1 MAGFAPA
8 SSRVLVPVGTITVLS
23 LGADMR
29 RREFLGV
36 LGGVATG
43 WSTLARAQQTMP
55 VIGYVSGRSLEYE
68 ERLLSSFR
76 KGLEEEGY
84 VAGRNVAVQ
93 YRFSDGDDSR
103 LPALAADFVRRQV
116 AVIVASGPSA
126 LAVKG
131 ATSTIPIVFSSGA
144 DPVGQ
149 GLVASLNQPGGNA
162 TGVAV
167 FTNELGPKRLE
178 LLRTLVP
185 KAELIAFVAN
195 AGTAAQV
202 KDVQTAAAAFGQKIL
217 VVNASTPEDVE
228 QAFATIAREK
238 AGAVLYS
245 AHQFYQIVRDQ
256 LVALAARHR
265 LPAMYEWRE
274 FVEAGGLASYST
286 SRNDSFRQ
294 MGVYTGQILKGAK
307 PSELPVV
314 QPTKFEF
321 AINLKTAKALGLT
334 VPPNLLVAADEVIE

>member
-1 MAGFAPA
+1 
-8 SSRVLVPVGTITVLS
+8 
-23 LGADMR
+23 MR

-36 LGGVATG
+36 LGGVAAG
-43 WSTLARAQQTMP
+43 WSASARAQPTIP

-76 KGLEEEGY
+76 KGLEDEGY
-84 VAGRNVAVQ
+84 AIGRNIAVQ
-93 YRFSDGDDSR
+93 YRFSDGDESR
-103 LPALAADFVRRQV
+103 LPGIAADFVRRQV

-126 LAVKG
+126 VVVKS

-144 DPVGQ
+144 NPVGQ
-149 GLVASLNQPGGNA
+149 GLVASLSRPGGNA

-167 FTNELGPKRLE
+167 FSNELGSKRLE
-178 LLRTLVP
+178 LLRELAP
-185 KAELIAFVAN
+185 KADLIAFVVNMKGTA
-195 AGTAAQV
+195 TAAQL
-202 KDVQTAAAAFGQKIL
+202 KDVQTAAAALGQKIL
-217 VVNASTPEDVE
+217 VVNASTPEEVE
-228 QAFATIAREK
+228 QAFATIAKER

-314 QPTKFEF
+314 QPTKFELI
-321 AINLKTAKALGLT
+321 INLKTAKALGLE
-334 VPPNLLVAADEVIE
+334 VPAKLLAVSDEVIE

>member
-1 MAGFAPA
+1 MK
-8 SSRVLVPVGTITVLS
+8 
-23 LGADMR
+23 
-29 RREFLGV
+29 RREFITL
-36 LGGVATG
+36 LGGAVATP
-43 WSTLARAQQTMP
+43 LAARAQQTMP

-84 VAGRNVAVQ
+84 AAGRNVALQ

-103 LPALAADFVRRQV
+103 LPAIAADFVRRQV

-126 LAVKG
+126 VAVKG
-131 ATSTIPIVFSSGA
+131 ATSTIPIVFSSGE
-144 DPVGQ
+144 DPVGR
-149 GLVASLNQPGGNA
+149 GLVASLSRPGGNA

-167 FTNELGPKRLE
+167 FSNELGPKRLE
-178 LLRTLVP
+178 LLRELAP
-185 KAELIAFVAN
+185 KAGLIAFVVN
-195 AGTAAQV
+195 LHSTTTAAQV
-202 KDVQTAAAAFGQKIL
+202 KDIQTAAVALGQKIL
-217 VVNASTPEDVE
+217 VVNASTPEEVE
-228 QAFATIAREK
+228 QAFATIAQEK

-265 LPAMYEWRE
+265 LPTMYEWRE

-286 SRNDSFRQ
+286 NRNDSFRQ

-307 PSELPVV
+307 PSDLPVMRS
-314 QPTKFEF
+314 TKFELVL
-321 AINLKTAKALGLT
+321 NLKTAKALGLE
-334 VPPNLLVAADEVIE
+334 VSAKLLALSDEVIE

>member
-1 MAGFAPA
+1 
-8 SSRVLVPVGTITVLS
+8 
-23 LGADMR
+23 MR

-36 LGGVATG
+36 LGGMAAG
-43 WSTLARAQQTMP
+43 WPASARAQQTMP

-84 VAGRNVAVQ
+84 AAGRNVAVQ

-103 LPALAADFVRRQV
+103 LAAIAADFVRRQV

-126 LAVKG
+126 VAVKG

-149 GLVASLNQPGGNA
+149 GLVASLSRPGGNA

-178 LLRTLVP
+178 LLRELAP
-185 KAELIAFVAN
+185 KAGLIAFVVN
-195 AGTAAQV
+195 PHSTTTAAQV
-202 KDVQTAAAAFGQKIL
+202 KDIQTAAAALGQKIV
-217 VVNASTPEDVE
+217 VVNASTPEEVE
-228 QAFATIAREK
+228 QAFPTIAQEK

-256 LVALAARHR
+256 LVALAARHQ

-314 QPTKFEF
+314 QPTKFELV
-321 AINLKTAKALGLT
+321 INLTTAKALGLE
-334 VPPNLLVAADEVIE
+334 VSAKLLALSDEVIE

>member
-1 MAGFAPA
+1 MK
-8 SSRVLVPVGTITVLS
+8 
-23 LGADMR
+23 
-29 RREFLGV
+29 RREFITL
-36 LGGVATG
+36 LGGTAAT
-43 WSTLARAQQTMP
+43 WPLAARAQETLP

-84 VAGRNVAVQ
+84 ASGRNVAIQ

-103 LPALAADFVRRQV
+103 LPAIAADFVRREV

-126 LAVKG
+126 VAAKG
-131 ATSTIPIVFSSGA
+131 ATSIIPIVFSSGA

-149 GLVASLNQPGGNA
+149 GLVASLSRPGGNA

-178 LLRTLVP
+178 LLRELVP
-185 KAELIAFVAN
+185 KAGLIAFVAN
-195 AGTAAQV
+195 VGTAAQA
-202 KDVQTAAAAFGQKIL
+202 KEVQTAAAAFGQKIL
-217 VVNASTPEDVE
+217 VVNASTPEEVE
-228 QAFATIAREK
+228 QAFATIAQEK
-238 AGAVLYS
+238 AGAILYS
-245 AHQFYQIVRDQ
+245 AHQFYQVVRDQ
-256 LVALAARHR
+256 LVGLAARHR

-314 QPTKFEF
+314 QPTKFELV
-321 AINLKTAKALGLT
+321 INLKTAKALGLD
-334 VPPNLLVAADEVIE
+334 VSAKLLALSDEVIE

>member
-1 MAGFAPA
+1 
-8 SSRVLVPVGTITVLS
+8 
-23 LGADMR
+23 MR

-36 LGGVATG
+36 LGGMAAG
-43 WSTLARAQQTMP
+43 WPASARAQQTMP

-84 VAGRNVAVQ
+84 AAGRNVAVQ

-103 LPALAADFVRRQV
+103 LAAIAADFVRRQV

-126 LAVKG
+126 VAVKG

-149 GLVASLNQPGGNA
+149 GLVTSLSRPGGNA

-178 LLRTLVP
+178 LLRELAP
-185 KAELIAFVAN
+185 KAGLIAFVVN
-195 AGTAAQV
+195 PHSTTTAAQV
-202 KDVQTAAAAFGQKIL
+202 KDIQTAAAALGQKIV
-217 VVNASTPEDVE
+217 VVNASTPEEVE
-228 QAFATIAREK
+228 QAFATIAQEK

-314 QPTKFEF
+314 QPTKFELV
-321 AINLKTAKALGLT
+321 INLTTAKALGLE
-334 VPPNLLVAADEVIE
+334 VSAKLLALSDEVIE

>member
-1 MAGFAPA
+1 
-8 SSRVLVPVGTITVLS
+8 
-23 LGADMR
+23 
-29 RREFLGV
+29 
-36 LGGVATG
+36 
-43 WSTLARAQQTMP
+43 
-55 VIGYVSGRSLEYE
+55 
-68 ERLLSSFR
+68 
-76 KGLEEEGY
+76 
-84 VAGRNVAVQ
+84 
-93 YRFSDGDDSR
+93 
-103 LPALAADFVRRQV
+103 
-116 AVIVASGPSA
+116 
-126 LAVKG
+126 
-131 ATSTIPIVFSSGA
+131 VFSSGA

-202 KDVQTAAAAFGQKIL
+202 KDVQTAAVAFGQKIL

>member
-1 MAGFAPA
+1 
-8 SSRVLVPVGTITVLS
+8 
-23 LGADMR
+23 MR

-36 LGGVATG
+36 LGGVAAG
-43 WSTLARAQQTMP
+43 WSASARAQQTMP

-84 VAGRNVAVQ
+84 AAGRNVAVQ

-103 LPALAADFVRRQV
+103 LPAIAADFVRRQV

-126 LAVKG
+126 VVVKG

-144 DPVGQ
+144 DPVGR
-149 GLVASLNQPGGNA
+149 GLVASLSRPGGNA

-167 FTNELGPKRLE
+167 FSNELGPKRLE
-178 LLRTLVP
+178 LLRELAP
-185 KAELIAFVAN
+185 KAGLIAFVVN
-195 AGTAAQV
+195 LHSTTTAAQV
-202 KDVQTAAAAFGQKIL
+202 KDIQTAAAALGQKIL
-217 VVNASTPEDVE
+217 VVNASTPEEVE
-228 QAFATIAREK
+228 QAFATIAQEK

-256 LVALAARHR
+256 LVALAARYR

-314 QPTKFEF
+314 QPTKFELV
-321 AINLKTAKALGLT
+321 INLKTAKALGLE
-334 VPPNLLVAADEVIE
+334 VSAKLLALSDEVIE

>member
-1 MAGFAPA
+1 
-8 SSRVLVPVGTITVLS
+8 
-23 LGADMR
+23 MR
-29 RREFLGV
+29 RRAFIAGI
-36 LGGVATG
+36 TG
-43 WSTLARAQQTMP
+43 AAAALPLAGRAQPPMP

-103 LPALAADFVRRQV
+103 LPAIAADFVRRGV

-126 LAVKG
+126 VVVKG
-131 ATSTIPIVFSSGA
+131 ATSTIPIVFSSGE
-144 DPVGQ
+144 DPVGR
-149 GLVASLNQPGGNA
+149 GLVASLSRPGGNA

-167 FTNELGPKRLE
+167 FSNELGPKRLE
-178 LLRTLVP
+178 LLRELAPT
-185 KAELIAFVAN
+185 AGLIAFVVN
-195 AGTAAQV
+195 LHSTTTAVQV
-202 KDVQTAAAAFGQKIL
+202 KDIQTAAVALGQKIL
-217 VVNASTPEDVE
+217 VVNASTPEEVE
-228 QAFATIAREK
+228 QAFATIAQEK

-256 LVALAARHR
+256 LVALAARYR

-286 SRNDSFRQ
+286 SRDDSFRQ
-294 MGVYTGQILKGAK
+294 MGSWPFAPLAAPVPSAGKTSRQSARRECSRALTERVRLWPVAPMGFALRTRSGNDVCKDWAEGMGA
-307 PSELPVV
+307 SS
-314 QPTKFEF
+314 
-321 AINLKTAKALGLT
+321 GRHR
-334 VPPNLLVAADEVIE
+334 

>member
-1 MAGFAPA
+1 
-8 SSRVLVPVGTITVLS
+8 
-23 LGADMR
+23 MR

-36 LGGVATG
+36 LGGMAAG
-43 WSTLARAQQTMP
+43 WPASARAQQTMP

-84 VAGRNVAVQ
+84 AAGRNVAVQ

-103 LPALAADFVRRQV
+103 LAAIAADFVRRQV

-126 LAVKG
+126 VAVKG

-149 GLVASLNQPGGNA
+149 GLVASLSRPGGNA

-178 LLRTLVP
+178 LLRELAP
-185 KAELIAFVAN
+185 KAGLIAFVVN
-195 AGTAAQV
+195 PHSTTTAAQV
-202 KDVQTAAAAFGQKIL
+202 KDIQTAAAALGQKIV
-217 VVNASTPEDVE
+217 VVNASTPEEVE
-228 QAFATIAREK
+228 QAFPTVAQEK

-314 QPTKFEF
+314 QPTKFELV
-321 AINLKTAKALGLT
+321 INLTTAKALGLE
-334 VPPNLLVAADEVIE
+334 VSAKLLALSDEVIE

>member
-1 MAGFAPA
+1 
-8 SSRVLVPVGTITVLS
+8 
-23 LGADMR
+23 MR

-36 LGGVATG
+36 LGGMAAG
-43 WSTLARAQQTMP
+43 WPASARAQQTMP

-84 VAGRNVAVQ
+84 AAGRNVAVQ

-103 LPALAADFVRRQV
+103 LAAIAADFVRRQV

-126 LAVKG
+126 VAVKG

-149 GLVASLNQPGGNA
+149 GLVASLSRPGGNA

-167 FTNELGPKRLE
+167 FTNELGPKRLLE
-178 LLRTLVP
+178 LLRELAP
-185 KAELIAFVAN
+185 KAGLIAFVVN
-195 AGTAAQV
+195 PHSTTTAAQV
-202 KDVQTAAAAFGQKIL
+202 KDIQTAAAALGQKIV
-217 VVNASTPEDVE
+217 VVNASTPEEVE
-228 QAFATIAREK
+228 QAFPTIAQEK

-314 QPTKFEF
+314 QPTKFELV
-321 AINLKTAKALGLT
+321 INLTTAKALGLE
-334 VPPNLLVAADEVIE
+334 VSAKLLALSDEVIE